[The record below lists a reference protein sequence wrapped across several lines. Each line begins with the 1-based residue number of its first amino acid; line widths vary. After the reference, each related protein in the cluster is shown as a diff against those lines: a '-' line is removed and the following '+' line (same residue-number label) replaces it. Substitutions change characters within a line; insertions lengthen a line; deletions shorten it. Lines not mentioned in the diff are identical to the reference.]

1 MAQLSGVPIIILR
14 EGTERKQGKDA
25 QNNNIAAAKAVAE
38 AVRTTLGPKG
48 MDKMIVDSLGDVT
61 ITNDGATILDTIDV
75 EHPAA
80 KMIVEVAKTQ
90 DDKVGDG
97 TTSSVIIA
105 GELLNLAQELME
117 QNVHPTIVFKG
128 YRKALLKCKEILQ
141 EIATKIDINDRET
154 LIKVAE
160 TSMNSKLIAGARSH
174 FAEIAVKAVNQ
185 IKEKRGDSIVIDL
198 DQIQIIKKE
207 GKSLL
212 DTNIVDG
219 IIVDKEI
226 VHPMMP
232 KTVKDAKI
240 ALISSSLE
248 IEKTE
253 FDAEIRVQ
261 TPDQINKF
269 LEEESNMLKNRATKL
284 KDVGANVIFCQKGI
298 DDKAQNFLAKD
309 HIITVRRVK
318 RSDMEKL
325 ARASN
330 AKIVDNIF
338 EITENDL
345 GTAGKVEE
353 KKIGDD
359 NMIIV
364 SECADPK
371 AVSILIRAGIEHVVD
386 EAERALHDALSVVK
400 AAIEVPY
407 ILPGGGASEIE
418 LAKRL
423 RMFARTIGGRQQLAI
438 EVYANALEIIPKTL
452 VENSGYNPVDLLV
465 ELRSKH
471 EEKDGEFYGINIY
484 KGKPDNMIKLG
495 VLEPLSVLT
504 QAIQSATE
512 VASMILRIDDVI
524 AAAGV
529 SKGRGPKG
537 GGAGKGIGED
547 ED

>member
-1 MAQLSGVPIIILR
+1 MSQLSGVPIVILK

-25 QNNNIAAAKAVAE
+25 QKNNIAAAKAVTE

-48 MDKMIVDSLGDVT
+48 MDKMLVDSLGDVT

-80 KMIVEVAKTQ
+80 KMIIEIAKTQ

-97 TTSSVIIA
+97 TTTSVIIA
-105 GELLNLAQELME
+105 GELLNLAEELME
-117 QNVHPTIVFKG
+117 QQVHPTIIFRG
-128 YRKALLKCKEILQ
+128 YRKALVKSKEILKGL
-141 EIATKIDINDRET
+141 ATKIDINDRGT

-160 TSMNSKLIAGARSH
+160 TSMNSKLISGAKSH
-174 FAEIAVKAVNQ
+174 FADIAVNAVSQ
-185 IKEKRGDSIVIDL
+185 ILENRGDFKVIDL

-212 DTNIVDG
+212 DTSILDG
-219 IIVDKEI
+219 IIVDKEV

-232 KTVKDAKI
+232 KSIKDAKI
-240 ALISSSLE
+240 AIISSSLE

-253 FDAEIRVQ
+253 FDAEIKVQ

-269 LEEESNMLKNRATKL
+269 LQEESRMLKARVDKL
-284 KDVGANVIFCQKGI
+284 NEIGANVVFCQKGV

-309 HIITVRRVK
+309 GILTVRRVK

-325 ARASN
+325 ARATN
-330 AKIVDNIF
+330 GKIVNNIF
-338 EITENDL
+338 EISENDL
-345 GTAGKVEE
+345 GRAGKVEE
-353 KKIGDD
+353 KKIGED
-359 NMIIV
+359 NMIFV

-386 EAERALHDALSVVK
+386 EAERMIHDALSVVK
-400 AAIEVPY
+400 AAVELPY
-407 ILPGGGASEIE
+407 ILPGGGASEVE

-423 RMFARTIGGRQQLAI
+423 RSYARSIGGRQQLAI

-452 VENSGYNPVDLLV
+452 VENAGYNPVDLIV

-471 EEKDGEFYGINIY
+471 ESDDGASFGINIDE
-484 KGKPDNMIKLG
+484 GKPDNMVKLG
-495 VLEPLSVLT
+495 VLEPLLVLT
-504 QAIQSATE
+504 QGIQSATE
-512 VASMILRIDDVI
+512 VASMILKIDDVI
-524 AAAGV
+524 AAT
-529 SKGRGPKG
+529 SLSKG
-537 GGAGKGIGED
+537 GGED
-547 ED
+547 

>member
-1 MAQLSGVPIIILR
+1 MAQLSGVPILILK
-14 EGTERKQGKDA
+14 EGSERKTGKDA
-25 QNNNIAAAKAVAE
+25 QKNNIAAAKAVSE

-48 MDKMIVDSLGDVT
+48 MDKMLVDSLGDVT

-97 TTSSVIIA
+97 TTTSVIIS
-105 GELLNLAQELME
+105 GELLNLAEELME
-117 QNVHPTIVFKG
+117 QGVHPTIVFKG
-128 YRKALLKCKEILQ
+128 YRKALIKSKEILK
-141 EIATKIDINDRET
+141 ELATKIEINDTAT
-154 LIKVAE
+154 LMKVAE
-160 TSMNSKLIAGARSH
+160 TSMNSKLITGVKSH
-174 FAEIAVKAVNQ
+174 FADIAVKAVSQ
-185 IKEKRGDSIVIDL
+185 VKEQRGSNVMIDL

-212 DTNIVDG
+212 DTNILDG
-219 IIVDKEI
+219 IIVDKEV

-232 KTVKDAKI
+232 KSVKNAKI
-240 ALISSSLE
+240 ALISASLE
-248 IEKTE
+248 VEKTE

-269 LEEESNMLKNRATKL
+269 LEEEANMLKNRVAKL
-284 KDVGANVIFCQKGI
+284 KEVGANVVFCQKGV
-298 DDKAQNFLAKD
+298 DDKAQNYLAKED
-309 HIITVRRVK
+309 IITVRRVK

-325 ARASN
+325 ARATN
-330 AKIVDNIF
+330 AKIVNNIF
-338 EITENDL
+338 EINESDL
-345 GTAGKVEE
+345 GEAGKVEE

-359 NMIIV
+359 NMIFV

-386 EAERALHDALSVVK
+386 EAERMLHDALSVVK
-400 AAIEVPY
+400 AAIELPF

-423 RMFARTIGGRQQLAI
+423 RMYARSIGGREQLAI

-452 VENSGYNPVDLLV
+452 VENAGYNPVDLIV
-465 ELRSKH
+465 ELRSQH
-471 EEKDGEFYGINIY
+471 ETEEGRSKGINIDT
-484 KGKPDNMIKLG
+484 GKPDDMAKLG

-504 QAIQSATE
+504 QAVQSATE
-512 VASMILRIDDVI
+512 VSAMILKIDDVI
-524 AAAGV
+524 AASGL
-529 SKGRGPKG
+529 SKGGP
-537 GGAGKGIGED
+537 E
-547 ED
+547 E

>member
-1 MAQLSGVPIIILR
+1 MAQLSGVPILILK

-25 QNNNIAAAKAVAE
+25 QKNNIAAAIAVAE

-48 MDKMIVDSLGDVT
+48 MDKMLVDGLGDVT

-97 TTSSVIIA
+97 TTTSVIIA
-105 GELLNLAQELME
+105 GELLNLANELME
-117 QNVHPTIVFKG
+117 QSVHPSIIFRG
-128 YRKALLKCKEILQ
+128 YRKALMKSKEILK
-141 EIATKIDINDRET
+141 ELATKIDINDKKT

-160 TSMNSKLIAGARSH
+160 TSMNSKLIAGVKNH
-174 FAEIAVKAVNQ
+174 FANLAVKTVSQ
-185 IKEKRGDSIVIDL
+185 IKEKRGENIVIDL

-212 DTNIVDG
+212 DTNSIDG

-226 VHPMMP
+226 VHSMMP
-232 KTVKDAKI
+232 KSIKNATI
-240 ALISSSLE
+240 ALISSALE
-248 IEKTE
+248 VEKTE

-269 LEEESNMLKNRATKL
+269 LEEESNMLKNRVAKF
-284 KDVGANVIFCQKGI
+284 KEVGVNVVFCQKGV
-298 DDKAQNFLAKD
+298 DDKAQNFLAKEN
-309 HIITVRRVK
+309 IITIRRVK

-325 ARASN
+325 ARATK
-330 AKIVDNIF
+330 ARIVNNIF
-338 EITENDL
+338 EITAEDL
-345 GTAGKVEE
+345 GRAGMVEE

-359 NMIIV
+359 KMIFI

-386 EAERALHDALSVVK
+386 EAERMLNDALSVVK
-400 AAIEVPY
+400 AAIEIPY

-423 RMFARTIGGRQQLAI
+423 RSYARSIGGREQLAI
-438 EVYANALEIIPKTL
+438 EIYANSLEIIPKTL
-452 VENSGYNPVDLLV
+452 VENAGHNPVDLIV

-471 EEKDGEFYGINIY
+471 EAETGASFGIKIDT
-484 KGKPDNMIKLG
+484 GKPDDMTKVG
-495 VLEPLSVLT
+495 VLEPLLVLS

-512 VASMILRIDDVI
+512 VSSMILKIDDVI
-524 AAAGV
+524 AASGL
-529 SKGRGPKG
+529 SKG
-537 GGAGKGIGED
+537 GGMD
-547 ED
+547 

>member
-1 MAQLSGVPIIILR
+1 MAQLSGVPILILK

-25 QNNNIAAAKAVAE
+25 QKNNIAAAKAVAE

-48 MDKMIVDSLGDVT
+48 MDKMVVDSLGDVK
-61 ITNDGATILDTIDV
+61 ITNDGATILDEMDI

-90 DDKVGDG
+90 DEKVGDG
-97 TTSSVIIA
+97 TTTSVIIA
-105 GELLNLAQELME
+105 GELLNLAEELME
-117 QNVHPTIVFKG
+117 QSVHPTIIFRG
-128 YRKALLKCKEILQ
+128 YRKALLKSKSILQ
-141 EIATKIDINDRET
+141 DLATRIDINNKQI
-154 LIKVAE
+154 LMKVAE
-160 TSMNSKLIAGARSH
+160 TSMNSKLITGVKSH
-174 FAEIAVKAVNQ
+174 FADIAVKAVTQ
-185 IKEKRGDSIVIDL
+185 IKEERGDNIIIDL

-212 DTNIVDG
+212 DTNIIDG

-232 KTVKDAKI
+232 KSIKNAKI
-240 ALISSSLE
+240 ALISASLE
-248 IEKTE
+248 VEKTE

-269 LEEESNMLKNRATKL
+269 LEEEANLLKNRVIKL
-284 KDVGANVIFCQKGI
+284 KEIGANVVFCQKGV
-298 DDKAQNFLAKD
+298 DDKAQNFLAKEN
-309 HIITVRRVK
+309 IITVRRVK

-325 ARASN
+325 ARATN
-330 AKIVDNIF
+330 GKIINNVF

-345 GTAGKVEE
+345 GNAGKVEE
-353 KKIGDD
+353 KKVGDD

-386 EAERALHDALSVVK
+386 EAERMLNDALSVVK

-407 ILPGGGASEIE
+407 ILPGGGAAEIE

-423 RMFARTIGGRQQLAI
+423 RTFARSIGGREQLAI
-438 EVYANALEIIPKTL
+438 EIYANVLEIIPKTL
-452 VENSGYNPVDLLV
+452 AENAGYNPVDLIV
-465 ELRSKH
+465 EMRSKH
-471 EEKDGEFYGINIY
+471 EIEEGKNTGINIDT
-484 KGKPDNMIKLG
+484 GKPDNMVKLG

-512 VASMILRIDDVI
+512 VSSMILKIDDVI
-524 AAAGV
+524 AASTL
-529 SKGRGPKG
+529 SKSM
-537 GGAGKGIGED
+537 ED
-547 ED
+547 

>member
-1 MAQLSGVPIIILR
+1 MAQLSGVPILILK
-14 EGTERKQGKDA
+14 EGTERKTGKDA
-25 QNNNIAAAKAVAE
+25 QKNNIAAAKAVAE

-48 MDKMIVDSLGDVT
+48 MDKMLVDSLGDVT

-97 TTSSVIIA
+97 TTTSVIIS

-117 QNVHPTIVFKG
+117 QSVHPTIIFRG
-128 YRKALLKCKEILQ
+128 YRKALVKSKEILKTL
-141 EIATKIDINDRET
+141 ATSINIDDKES
-154 LIKVAE
+154 LMKVAE
-160 TSMNSKLIAGARSH
+160 TSMNSKLITGVKSH
-174 FAEIAVKAVNQ
+174 FADIAVKAVSQ
-185 IKEKRGDSIVIDL
+185 IKEKRGDHIIIDL

-212 DTNIVDG
+212 DTNIIDG

-232 KTVKDAKI
+232 KSIKDAKV
-240 ALISSSLE
+240 ALIDCSLE
-248 IEKTE
+248 VEKTE

-269 LEEESNMLKNRATKL
+269 LEEEANMLKKRVAKL
-284 KDVGANVIFCQKGI
+284 KQVGANIVFCQKGV
-298 DDKAQNFLAKD
+298 DDKAQNFLAQEN
-309 HIITVRRVK
+309 IIAVRRVK
-318 RSDMEKL
+318 KSDMEKL
-325 ARASN
+325 ARATN
-330 AKIVDNIF
+330 AKIMNNIF
-338 EITENDL
+338 EITESDL
-345 GTAGKVEE
+345 GKAGKVEE

-359 NMIIV
+359 NMIFV

-386 EAERALHDALSVVK
+386 EAERMLHDALSVVK
-400 AAIEVPY
+400 AAMEIPY

-423 RMFARTIGGRQQLAI
+423 RSYARSIGGREQLAI
-438 EVYANALEIIPKTL
+438 EIYANALEIIPKTL
-452 VENSGYNPVDLLV
+452 VENAGHNPVDLIV

-471 EEKDGEFYGINIY
+471 ESESGSSFGINIET
-484 KGKPDNMIKLG
+484 GKPDDMVKLG
-495 VLEPLSVLT
+495 VIEPLSVLT

-512 VASMILRIDDVI
+512 VASMILKIDDVI
-524 AAAGV
+524 AASGL
-529 SKGRGPKG
+529 SKG
-537 GGAGKGIGED
+537 GGED
-547 ED
+547 

>member
-1 MAQLSGVPIIILR
+1 MAQLSGVPILILK
-14 EGTERKQGKDA
+14 EGTERKQGKVA
-25 QNNNIAAAKAVAE
+25 QKNNIAAAKAVAE

-48 MDKMIVDSLGDVT
+48 MDKMLVDSLGDVT

-97 TTSSVIIA
+97 TTTSVIIS
-105 GELLNLAQELME
+105 GELLNLAEELME
-117 QNVHPTIVFKG
+117 QSVHPTIIFRG
-128 YRKALLKCKEILQ
+128 YRKALLKSKEILQ
-141 EIATKIDINDRET
+141 ELAIKIDINDTET
-154 LIKVAE
+154 LMKVAE
-160 TSMNSKLIAGARSH
+160 TSMNSKLIAGVKNH
-174 FAEIAVKAVNQ
+174 FADIAVKAVSQ
-185 IKEKRGDSIVIDL
+185 IKEERGNKTIIDL

-212 DTNIVDG
+212 NTDLIDG
-219 IIVDKEI
+219 IIIDKEV

-232 KTVKDAKI
+232 KSAKNAKI

-248 IEKTE
+248 VEKTE
-253 FDAEIRVQ
+253 FDAEIRIQ

-269 LEEESNMLKNRATKL
+269 LEEESNMLKKRVSKL
-284 KDVGANVIFCQKGI
+284 KEIGANVVFCQKGI
-298 DDKAQNFLAKD
+298 DDKAQNFLAKED
-309 HIITVRRVK
+309 IITVRRVK

-325 ARASN
+325 ARATN
-330 AKIVDNIF
+330 AKIINNIF
-338 EITENDL
+338 EISENDL
-345 GTAGKVEE
+345 GSAGNVEE

-359 NMIIV
+359 NMIFI

-386 EAERALHDALSVVK
+386 EAERMLHDALSVVK
-400 AAIEVPY
+400 AAIELPF

-423 RMFARTIGGRQQLAI
+423 RVYARSIGGREQLAI

-452 VENSGYNPVDLLV
+452 VENAGYNPVDLIV

-471 EEKDGEFYGINIY
+471 ENEQGNSNGINIDT
-484 KGKPDNMIKLG
+484 GKPDDMVKLG

-504 QAIQSATE
+504 QAVQSATE
-512 VASMILRIDDVI
+512 VSSMILKIDDVI
-524 AAAGV
+524 AASGL
-529 SKGRGPKG
+529 SKG
-537 GGAGKGIGED
+537 IE
-547 ED
+547 E

>member
-1 MAQLSGVPIIILR
+1 MAQLSGVPILILK

-25 QNNNIAAAKAVAE
+25 QKNNIAAAKAVAE

-48 MDKMIVDSLGDVT
+48 MDKMLVDSLGDVT

-97 TTSSVIIA
+97 TTTSVIIS
-105 GELLNLAQELME
+105 GELLNLAQELIE
-117 QNVHPTIVFKG
+117 QAVHPTIIFRG
-128 YRKALLKCKEILQ
+128 YRKALVKSKDLLGKL
-141 EIATKIDINDRET
+141 ATKIETDDIET
-154 LIKVAE
+154 LKKVAE
-160 TSMNSKLIAGARSH
+160 TSMNSKLISGVKSH
-174 FAEIAVKAVNQ
+174 FADIAVKAVSQ
-185 IKEKRGDSIVIDL
+185 IKELRGDHIFIDL

-212 DTNIVDG
+212 DTRIIDG

-232 KTVKDAKI
+232 KVIKNAKI
-240 ALISSSLE
+240 ALVSASLE
-248 IEKTE
+248 VEKTE

-261 TPDQINKF
+261 SPDQLNKF
-269 LEEESNMLKNRATKL
+269 LESEANMLKSRVNKL
-284 KDVGANVIFCQKGI
+284 KEIGANVVFCQKGV
-298 DDKAQNFLAKD
+298 DDKAQNYLAQEN
-309 HIITVRRVK
+309 IITVRRVK

-325 ARASN
+325 AKATN
-330 AKIVDNIF
+330 AEIINNVF
-338 EITENDL
+338 EITKEDL

-353 KKIGDD
+353 QKIGED

-364 SECADPK
+364 SECADAK
-371 AVSILIRAGIEHVVD
+371 AVTILIRAGIEHVVD
-386 EAERALHDALSVVK
+386 EAERMLNDALSVVK
-400 AAIEVPY
+400 AAVEVPY

-423 RMFARTIGGRQQLAI
+423 RAFASSIGGREQLAI

-452 VENSGYNPVDLLV
+452 VENAGYNPVDLLV

-471 EEKDGEFYGINIY
+471 ESKPGESFGINIET
-484 KGKPDNMIKLG
+484 GKPDNMLKLG
-495 VLEPLSVLT
+495 IIEPLSVLT

-512 VASMILRIDDVI
+512 VASMILKIDDVI
-524 AAAGV
+524 AASTL
-529 SKGRGPKG
+529 SKS
-537 GGAGKGIGED
+537 GIPE
-547 ED
+547 E

>member
-1 MAQLSGVPIIILR
+1 MAQLSGVPILILK

-25 QNNNIAAAKAVAE
+25 QKNNIAAAIAVAE

-48 MDKMIVDSLGDVT
+48 MDKMLVDGLGDVT

-90 DDKVGDG
+90 DKKVGDG
-97 TTSSVIIA
+97 TTTSVIIA
-105 GELLNLAQELME
+105 GELLNLANELME
-117 QNVHPTIVFKG
+117 QSVHPTIIFRG
-128 YRKALLKCKEILQ
+128 YRKALIKSKEILQ
-141 EIATKIDINDRET
+141 ELGKKIDINDKKT

-160 TSMNSKLIAGARSH
+160 TSMNSKLIAGVKNH
-174 FAEIAVKAVNQ
+174 FANLAVTAVSQ
-185 IKEKRGDSIVIDL
+185 IKEERGAHTIIDL

-212 DTNIVDG
+212 DTTSIDG
-219 IIVDKEI
+219 IIVDKEV
-226 VHPMMP
+226 VHSMMP
-232 KTVKDAKI
+232 KSIKNAKI
-240 ALISSSLE
+240 ALIDSALE
-248 IEKTE
+248 VEKTE

-269 LEEESNMLKNRATKL
+269 LEEEAKMLKNRVVKL
-284 KDVGANVIFCQKGI
+284 KEVGANVVFCQKGV
-298 DDKAQNFLAKD
+298 DDKAQNFLAAEN
-309 HIITVRRVK
+309 IMTIRRVK

-325 ARASN
+325 ARATKARVVN
-330 AKIVDNIF
+330 NIF
-338 EITENDL
+338 EITPDDL
-345 GTAGKVEE
+345 GVAGKVEE

-359 NMIIV
+359 KMLFI

-386 EAERALHDALSVVK
+386 EAERMLNDALSVVK
-400 AAIEVPY
+400 AAIEIPY
-407 ILPGGGASEIE
+407 VLPGGGAADIE

-423 RMFARTIGGRQQLAI
+423 RAFARTIGGREQLAI
-438 EVYANALEIIPKTL
+438 EIYANSLEIIPKTL
-452 VENSGYNPVDLLV
+452 AENAGYNPVDLIV

-471 EEKDGEFYGINIY
+471 ESDAGKNHGINIDT
-484 KGKPDNMIKLG
+484 GKPGDMVKLG

-512 VASMILRIDDVI
+512 VSSMILKIDDVI
-524 AAAGV
+524 AASGL
-529 SKGRGPKG
+529 SKG
-537 GGAGKGIGED
+537 GGGGMD
-547 ED
+547 

>member
-1 MAQLSGVPIIILR
+1 MSQLSGVPIIILK

-25 QNNNIAAAKAVAE
+25 QKNNIAAAKAVTE

-48 MDKMIVDSLGDVT
+48 MDKMLIDSLGDVT

-80 KMIVEVAKTQ
+80 KMIIEIAKTQ

-97 TTSSVIIA
+97 TTTAVIIA

-117 QNVHPTIVFKG
+117 QSVHPTIIFRG
-128 YRKALLKCKEILQ
+128 YRKALLKSKELLQ
-141 EIATKIDINDRET
+141 ELATKIDINDKDT
-154 LIKVAE
+154 LIKIAK
-160 TSMNSKLIAGARSH
+160 TAMNSKLIAGARSH
-174 FAEIAVKAVNQ
+174 FADIAVNAVSQ
-185 IKEKRGDSIVIDL
+185 IKEARGDYKIIDL

-212 DTNIVDG
+212 DTSIIDG
-219 IIVDKEI
+219 IIVDKEV

-232 KTVKDAKI
+232 KSVKNAKI

-248 IEKTE
+248 VEKTE
-253 FDAEIRVQ
+253 FDAEIKIQ
-261 TPDQINKF
+261 TPDQIQKF
-269 LEEESNMLKNRATKL
+269 LDEESNMLKRRVNKL
-284 KDVGANVIFCQKGI
+284 KEIGSHVIFCQKGV

-309 HIITVRRVK
+309 NIITIRRVK

-325 ARASN
+325 ARATN
-330 AKIVDNIF
+330 AKLVNNIF
-338 EITENDL
+338 DITASDL
-345 GTAGKVEE
+345 GYAGKVEE
-353 KKIGDD
+353 KKIGED
-359 NMIIV
+359 NMIFV
-364 SECADPK
+364 SECSDPK

-386 EAERALHDALSVVK
+386 EAERMMHDALSVVK
-400 AAIEVPY
+400 AAVESPY

-423 RMFARTIGGRQQLAI
+423 KAYAQSIGGREQLAI

-452 VENSGYNPVDLLV
+452 VENAGYNPVDLIV

-471 EEKDGEFYGINIY
+471 EAEDGRSYGINIDE
-484 KGKPDNMIKLG
+484 GKPDNMIGLG
-495 VLEPLSVLT
+495 VIEPLSILT

-512 VASMILRIDDVI
+512 VASMILKIDDVI
-524 AAAGV
+524 AASGI
-529 SKGRGPKG
+529 SKGGM
-537 GGAGKGIGED
+537 E
-547 ED
+547 